1 MALPWGADQ
10 AQQPHAVVVWAS
22 AGSSGGSNRNQ
33 PGEHPPNSW
42 RSRMSLSPT
51 VEAAAA
57 AAGSGRRPSVFLRP
71 PASADRAGR
80 RRNPPTRLGRGH
92 HLFGMRFGLPGL
104 GGPAAPWGRGPS
116 ASKRLEWRPSFR
128 SSSHGPSFEPTGTH
142 QLELR
147 IRLNCQDDT
156 RQDAGHGLPAVLSRW
171 RSGRPLITARPAS
184 LCRCAARLPAGPGS
198 DVLSISP
205 TLVRRPGS
213 AWVRTRSASGA
224 QVDRKEA
231 RRAGDDD
238 D

>member
-1 MALPWGADQ
+1 MVRPFFRSPNWRTRSTGQARRWPWGADQ
-10 AQQPHAVVVWAS
+10 AQQPHAVVVWVW

-116 ASKRLEWRPSFR
+116 ARERLEWRPSFR

-142 QLELR
+142 QLGLR

-156 RQDAGHGLPAVLSRW
+156 RQDAGHGCRLSCPD
-171 RSGRPLITARPAS
+171 GAR
-184 LCRCAARLPAGPGS
+184 
-198 DVLSISP
+198 DVL
-205 TLVRRPGS
+205 
-213 AWVRTRSASGA
+213 
-224 QVDRKEA
+224 
-231 RRAGDDD
+231 
-238 D
+238 

>member
-10 AQQPHAVVVWAS
+10 AQQPHAVVVWAW

-142 QLELR
+142 QLDCVLPELPGR
-147 IRLNCQDDT
+147 HQ
-156 RQDAGHGLPAVLSRW
+156 AGRRPRLPAVLSRW
-171 RSGRPLITARPAS
+171 RPRLAGRVM
-184 LCRCAARLPAGPGS
+184 PG
-198 DVLSISP
+198 
-205 TLVRRPGS
+205 
-213 AWVRTRSASGA
+213 ASGCHSA
-224 QVDRKEA
+224 CHSTRHHSA
-231 RRAGDDD
+231 RQERTGWTTLPT
-238 D
+238 

>member
-1 MALPWGADQ
+1 
-10 AQQPHAVVVWAS
+10 
-22 AGSSGGSNRNQ
+22 
-33 PGEHPPNSW
+33 
-42 RSRMSLSPT
+42 MSLSPT

-156 RQDAGHGLPAVLSRW
+156 RQDAGHGCRLSCPDGARAGW
-171 RSGRPLITARPAS
+171 SRDARGIRMSFRLSFHQAPLGPSGAHWLDDPSDLTCKDSTQHHPVDDPLLSCKQVPRYRFTRLRTERRARPRS
-184 LCRCAARLPAGPGS
+184 SGPTS
-198 DVLSISP
+198 
-205 TLVRRPGS
+205 
-213 AWVRTRSASGA
+213 RSAIRIDSPA
-224 QVDRKEA
+224 QLT
-231 RRAGDDD
+231 
-238 D
+238 